1 MRVTVL
7 KKDNRY
13 DIKNDA
19 YLGIQSYGEYN
30 DYPQQVEEV
39 VKASGTGKTCI
50 EVYFKFVFGKGF
62 RDSRLYSLK
71 LNRFGQTAD
80 AILELV
86 AKDYTMYGGFALH
99 FNWNRNFSILEIQHV
114 PLETIRFE
122 KMPQEGTF
130 KRVALHPDWGK
141 RYQKLRRWDKKDIL
155 WVDLFDPD
163 PDVISQQV
171 EDAGGWSQYA
181 GQVYYYSNGGKG
193 TYPTPLC
200 DTVLTDMNTE
210 EGISNVSNRNVRN
223 NFMPSGMLVDF
234 NNMDET
240 EEQESSTEADLLEYQ
255 GDENAGKLMY
265 VQCKSKDEMP
275 QFVPFIGGNFSSAFT
290 TTEKSVETKIGK
302 AFNQPPILRAE
313 TVSANFGADV
323 MKQAYNYYNSVT
335 DNERLL
341 LERVFTEIFSYWN
354 KQLGVDFR
362 ISPLSYESQ
371 MTFAERIGD
380 SGVTQL
386 INIMTNEKLDENQ
399 KRQCIRVLFSPTP
412 EELDGLIPST
422 I

>member
-13 DIKNDA
+13 DTKNDV

-30 DYPQQVEEV
+30 DYPQQVQEV
-39 VKASGTGKTCI
+39 INASGTGKTCVG
-50 EVYFKFVFGKGF
+50 VYSKFVFGKGF
-62 RDSRLYSLK
+62 RDSRLYDLK
-71 LNRFGQTAD
+71 LNHLGHTSD
-80 AILELV
+80 TILELIT
-86 AKDYTMYGGFALH
+86 KDLAAFGGFALH
-99 FNWNRNFSILEIQHV
+99 FNWNRNFSILEIQYI
-114 PLETIRFE
+114 PIETLRFE
-122 KMPQEGTF
+122 KMASDGSF
-130 KRVALHPDWGK
+130 NRVAYHPDWGK
-141 RYQKLRRWDKKDIL
+141 RHQRLRRWDKKDIV
-155 WVDLFDPD
+155 WYDLFNPD
-163 PDVISQQV
+163 PEVIALQV
-171 EDAGGWSQYA
+171 ELAGGWDKYN
-181 GQVYYYSNGGKG
+181 GQIYYYSNEGDR
-193 TYPTPLC
+193 TYPLPIC
-200 DTVLTDMNTE
+200 DPVLTDMNTE

-234 NNMDET
+234 TNMDET
-240 EEQESSTEADLLEYQ
+240 EEQENSTEEDLLEYQ

-275 QFVPFIGGNFSSAFT
+275 QFVPFVNNNFASAFT
-290 TTEKSVETKIGK
+290 ATEKSVETKIGK

-335 DNERLL
+335 ENERLL

-362 ISPLSYESQ
+362 INPLSYESQ
-371 MTFAERIGD
+371 MTFAERIGEV
-380 SGVTQL
+380 GVTQL
-386 INIMTNEKLDENQ
+386 INIMTNISLNTNQ
-399 KRQCIRVLFSPTP
+399 KRQCIRTLFSPTP
-412 EELDGLIPST
+412 EELDGLIPAT